1 MKCLIVNFF
10 VPLHSNSSEWNMK
23 TTIHTN
29 GNEVIIRLE
38 GRLDTSTSP
47 AVSAEIDSQLSAFNF
62 AESEGASL
70 SVDASQLEYI
80 SSSGLRILLSLAKR
94 CRNFRIKDAL
104 PQVYEVLDTTG
115 FTKIMTVERAIRQL
129 SVDGCPM
136 IGAGGVG
143 KVYRLD
149 GDTIIKVFREGTT
162 MDEVRRE
169 ITMSKEAFVLGM
181 PTAISFDV
189 VRVMP
194 SSEGEAECYGLVYEL
209 LRAETLSVVVKNH
222 PESLDTYARKYA
234 ELFRQ
239 LHGIEVSQG
248 GNVPSA
254 IKTVRQQVEH
264 IRRYFP
270 QEKTDMLL
278 HVIDSVPDGN
288 RLLHMDLQTK
298 NAMVQG
304 DELMLI
310 DMGEVG
316 YGHPLLDLGNAY
328 SAMVSFVGEYEKVI
342 GMPRELGKRLWDL
355 TIDYYFEGL
364 PADVVAERKAQ
375 IEVMGCVRN
384 FSWLSLSDS
393 FPEEVVNEC
402 KALFDERVTKRY
414 DYIMEVCKT
423 FENWKV

>member
-29 GNEVIIRLE
+29 GNEVIVRLE

-94 CRNFRIKDAL
+94 CTNFRIKDAL
-104 PQVYEVLDTTG
+104 PQVYEVLNTTG

-194 SSEGEAECYGLVYEL
+194 SSEGEA
-209 LRAETLSVVVKNH
+209 
-222 PESLDTYARKYA
+222 
-234 ELFRQ
+234 
-239 LHGIEVSQG
+239 
-248 GNVPSA
+248 
-254 IKTVRQQVEH
+254 
-264 IRRYFP
+264 
-270 QEKTDMLL
+270 
-278 HVIDSVPDGN
+278 
-288 RLLHMDLQTK
+288 
-298 NAMVQG
+298 
-304 DELMLI
+304 
-310 DMGEVG
+310 
-316 YGHPLLDLGNAY
+316 
-328 SAMVSFVGEYEKVI
+328 
-342 GMPRELGKRLWDL
+342 
-355 TIDYYFEGL
+355 
-364 PADVVAERKAQ
+364 
-375 IEVMGCVRN
+375 
-384 FSWLSLSDS
+384 
-393 FPEEVVNEC
+393 
-402 KALFDERVTKRY
+402 
-414 DYIMEVCKT
+414 
-423 FENWKV
+423 